1 MNKKIRNEDEHSSIE
16 LSYGNSKNQKHK
28 VPFYCTI
35 SVPKGWEVLSECQPK
50 IVYQLDCLSI
60 IKETCRKVVEV
71 KDCGQTEIDV
81 NVLKIKG
88 CISLLIN
95 IEVRP
100 KGERCVCFTDSHN
113 QDIAL
118 CCKDTVC
125 VDHVLQCSVG
135 HLPPLQLNCHN
146 VTVCDVKVVPIC
158 DEACQFVKV
167 TGDFQFHPHF

>member
-16 LSYGNSKNQKHK
+16 LSYNRSKNIQHK
-28 VPFYCTI
+28 VPFCCTI
-35 SVPKGWEVLSECQPK
+35 SVPKGWEVLSACHPK

-60 IKETCRKVVEV
+60 IKETCRKTVEV

-88 CISLLIN
+88 CISFLMN
-95 IEVRP
+95 IEVNP
-100 KGERCVCFTDSHN
+100 KDEQCICFADSDN

-135 HLPPLQLNCHN
+135 PLHLNCHN
-146 VTVCDVKVVPIC
+146 VTVCDVKVVPVC

-167 TGDFQFHPHF
+167 TGNFQLHPHF